1 MTETYIVV
9 LLWITTLGLFVV
21 YNKFHKHLNK
31 TWGKN
36 MQYSLNG
43 NDGKGL
49 SLMRI
54 NGIGFSFYG
63 KYREALVG
71 DYKTYVTYHVFCLFF
86 IPILPL
92 GCFRVIKENGGYR
105 ILGGE
110 RMAWREILCMFLGLI
125 KWPFAIFAIL
135 RLLVLCLK

>member
-1 MTETYIVV
+1 MAETYIVI
-9 LLWITTLGLFVV
+9 LSWITTLGLFVV

-31 TWGKN
+31 TWERN

-43 NDGKGL
+43 NDGKGV
-49 SLMRI
+49 SLWRI

-92 GCFRVIKENGGYR
+92 GFSVLSKKMEDIESWEGKEWHGEKSCACF
-105 ILGGE
+105 
-110 RMAWREILCMFLGLI
+110 
-125 KWPFAIFAIL
+125 
-135 RLLVLCLK
+135 LV

>member
-1 MTETYIVV
+1 MD
-9 LLWITTLGLFVV
+9 
-21 YNKFHKHLNK
+21 YNL
-31 TWGKN
+31 
-36 MQYSLNG
+36 
-43 NDGKGL
+43 
-49 SLMRI
+49 RV
-54 NGIGFSFYG
+54 
-63 KYREALVG
+63 LVG

-110 RMAWREILCMFLGLI
+110 RMAWREILCIFLGLI

-135 RLLVLCLK
+135 RAHPTNPVEEGIRMLTQKLSLYDT

>member
-1 MTETYIVV
+1 MAEVYIVV
-9 LLWITTLGLFVV
+9 LLWIAAVGLFVI
-21 YNKFHKHLNK
+21 YNKFHKYLNK
-31 TWGKN
+31 TWEN
-36 MQYSLNG
+36 NVQYSIHG
-43 NDGKGL
+43 NDGKEL
-49 SLMRI
+49 SLLRV

-63 KYREALVG
+63 KYRELLIG

-92 GCFRVIKENGGYR
+92 GCCRVIKENGGYR

-125 KWPFAIFAIL
+125 KWPFAISAIL